1 MTVKELKD
9 VLNKYGEE
17 YDDFEVACYET
28 SGTLG
33 YANVA
38 TRAYIGKTY
47 VNQGYPIRKM
57 LQIQFDLPDE
67 LRNSLDEFNEKKY
80 SEESQHNI

>member
-9 VLNKYGEE
+9 TLNKYGSE
-17 YDDFEVACYET
+17 YDNYEVACYET
-28 SGTLG
+28 YGTFG

-57 LQIQFDLPDE
+57 LQIQFEVPDKMRDYIREHCPE
-67 LRNSLDEFNEKKY
+67 L
-80 SEESQHNI
+80 